1 MKIRSRKRSR
11 KRSRRRSRRRSRKRS
26 SRTQQPQH
34 SSSITK
40 IISIGKICYETKP
53 CQHDVTV
60 QYGNK
65 NIEEITMYLPDIVK
79 LAKKL
84 NYTNNFVHI

>member
-11 KRSRRRSRRRSRKRS
+11 KRSRRRSRKRSRSQIR
-26 SRTQQPQH
+26 
-34 SSSITK
+34 SSITK
-40 IISIGKICYETKP
+40 IITIGKICYETKP

-60 QYGNK
+60 QYRNK

>member
-1 MKIRSRKRSR
+1 MKIRSRKRTR
-11 KRSRRRSRRRSRKRS
+11 KRSRKRS
-26 SRTQQPQH
+26 QRRSRLRLQPRLRSQPR
-34 SSSITK
+34 SITK
-40 IISIGKICYETKP
+40 IISIGKICYETNP

-60 QYGNK
+60 QYENK

-84 NYTNNFVHI
+84 NYTNKIH

>member
-11 KRSRRRSRRRSRKRS
+11 KRSRRRSRKRS
-26 SRTQQPQH
+26 QLRLRLRPH

-84 NYTNNFVHI
+84 NYTNKIH

>member
-11 KRSRRRSRRRSRKRS
+11 KRSRRRSRKRS
-26 SRTQQPQH
+26 QLRLRLRLQPR
-34 SSSITK
+34 SITK

-65 NIEEITMYLPDIVK
+65 NIEKIRMYLPDIVK

>member
-11 KRSRRRSRRRSRKRS
+11 KRSRRRSRKRS
-26 SRTQQPQH
+26 QLRKQPPH

-40 IISIGKICYETKP
+40 IIRIGKICFETKP

-65 NIEEITMYLPDIVK
+65 NIEEIRMYLPDIVK

>member
-11 KRSRRRSRRRSRKRS
+11 KRSRRRSRKRS
-26 SRTQQPQH
+26 SRTQPPQR
-34 SSSITK
+34 SSITK
-40 IISIGKICYETKP
+40 IISVGKICYETKP

-65 NIEEITMYLPDIVK
+65 NIEKIRMYLPDIVK

-84 NYTNNFVHI
+84 NYTNKIH

>member
-1 MKIRSRKRSR
+1 MKIRIRKRSR
-11 KRSRRRSRRRSRKRS
+11 KRSRRRSRKRSRSQIRS
-26 SRTQQPQH
+26 QPR
-34 SSSITK
+34 SSITK
-40 IISIGKICYETKP
+40 IIRIGKICFETKP

-65 NIEEITMYLPDIVK
+65 NTEEIRMYLPDIVK

>member
-1 MKIRSRKRSR
+1 MKIRPRKRSR
-11 KRSRRRSRRRSRKRS
+11 KRSRRRSRKRS
-26 SRTQQPQH
+26 QLRLRLRLQPR
-34 SSSITK
+34 SITK
-40 IISIGKICYETKP
+40 IISVGKICYETKP

-60 QYGNK
+60 QYENK

-84 NYTNNFVHI
+84 NYTNKIH

>member
-11 KRSRRRSRRRSRKRS
+11 KRSSRRRSRKRS
-26 SRTQQPQH
+26 RSQIR
-34 SSSITK
+34 SSITK

-65 NIEEITMYLPDIVK
+65 NIEKIRMYLPDIVK

>member
-1 MKIRSRKRSR
+1 MKIRIRKRSR
-11 KRSRRRSRRRSRKRS
+11 KRSRRRSRKRSRSQIRS
-26 SRTQQPQH
+26 QPR
-34 SSSITK
+34 SSITK
-40 IISIGKICYETKP
+40 IIRIGKICFETKP

-65 NIEEITMYLPDIVK
+65 NIEEIRMYLPDIVK

>member
-1 MKIRSRKRSR
+1 MKIRIRKRSR
-11 KRSRRRSRRRSRKRS
+11 KRSRRRSRKRSRSQIR
-26 SRTQQPQH
+26 
-34 SSSITK
+34 SSITK
-40 IISIGKICYETKP
+40 IIRIGKICYETKP

-65 NIEEITMYLPDIVK
+65 NTEEIRMYLPDIVK

-84 NYTNNFVHI
+84 NYTNKFVHI